1 MHYRIYSLY
10 HLMREKKFLWHTRPL
25 WGGGGGG
32 GGGGGRGRWGG
43 VVPCVPLPWYST
55 DKIDN

>member
-10 HLMREKKFLWHTRPL
+10 HLICEKKFLWHTRPL
-25 WGGGGGG
+25 WGGGGGMGEVEG
-32 GGGGGRGRWGG
+32 GGGGGG
-43 VVPCVPLPWYST
+43 VAPCVPLPWYST